1 MVVGNSLAL
10 EDMDVLPV
18 SSSMWEEQ
26 RRLEQTPRIQAFLCF
41 GRLRAAEMSQMS
53 QALNFFTQPVY
64 VCFLPSSL

>member
-26 RRLEQTPRIQAFLCF
+26 RHLEHTPRIQAFLCF
-41 GRLRAAEMSQMS
+41 GRHRAAEMSQ
-53 QALNFFTQPVY
+53 ALKFFAQPVY
-64 VCFLPSSL
+64 VSFLPSSL